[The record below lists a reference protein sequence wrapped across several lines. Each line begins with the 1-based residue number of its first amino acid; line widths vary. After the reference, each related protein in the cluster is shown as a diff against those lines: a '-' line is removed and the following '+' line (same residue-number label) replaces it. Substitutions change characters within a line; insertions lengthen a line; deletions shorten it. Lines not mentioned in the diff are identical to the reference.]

1 MSMDVVGKIKA
12 KLGNYPQL
20 SYRIEGDKIDV
31 DAPTEQ
37 GFSVWLTVDEGE
49 IIVGLDG
56 WHEHFQDET
65 EALNCFAWGLSDQ
78 CRLKVIMRGS
88 TAYAWVAERK
98 DGSEWRRE
106 STTTLM
112 FIPFWRKRRVEYLQ
126 YAIIKM
132 AGDDASVDP

>member
-98 DGSEWRRE
+98 DGSEWRRQ
-106 STTTLM
+106 STTALI
-112 FIPFWRKRRVEYLQ
+112 FVPFWRKRRVECL
-126 YAIIKM
+126 
-132 AGDDASVDP
+132 

>member
-78 CRLKVIMRGS
+78 CRLKVIMHGS

-98 DGSEWRRE
+98 DGSEWRRQ
-106 STTTLM
+106 STIALI
-112 FIPFWRKRRVEYLQ
+112 FVLFWRKRRVEYLQ
-126 YAIIKM
+126 NAIIKM

>member
-1 MSMDVVGKIKA
+1 MDVVGKIKA